1 MLIDFSPVHAGEMQ
15 LLVFSQRFSKDDLRA
30 ATNTY
35 YDQIREIID
44 ATDDSGIVFVPDD
57 PDADDPYVEDPA
69 ERYIGWTL
77 AHQVVHVTAS
87 QEENAGFSSLL
98 ARGIPAGGRLRYETH
113 WRTITTKTQAIQRLE
128 ESRRL
133 CLAYLEA
140 WPDEPLLD
148 VYRESSANA
157 LARSGY
163 LNAPAIYLA
172 GLKHTD
178 GHMAQFRETL
188 RQAQAARLVVA
199 AAGD

>member
-15 LLVFSQRFSKDDLRA
+15 LLEFSLRFSKDDLRA

-35 YDQIREIID
+35 YNQIREILD
-44 ATDDSGIVFVPDD
+44 ASSDSGITFTPDD
-57 PDADDPYVEDPA
+57 PEADDPYVEDPA

-98 ARGIPAGGRLRYETH
+98 ARGIAAGGRLRYETQ
-113 WRTITTKTQAIQRLE
+113 WRTITTKAQAIQRLE
-128 ESRRL
+128 ESRRM
-133 CLAYLEA
+133 CLSYLEA
-140 WPDEPLLD
+140 WPDEPKLD
-148 VYRESSANA
+148 VYREASAHSIERN
-157 LARSGY
+157 GY

-188 RQAQAARLVVA
+188 RQAQVAVVA